1 MQEKIQVHIF
11 LLTVNIK
18 KLVIF
23 KLQLQFILAETY
35 DQIHFYIKLYFR
47 PLGHVIFE
55 RFNEKKKMKTR

>member
-35 DQIHFYIKLYFR
+35 DQLHFYIKL
-47 PLGHVIFE
+47 
-55 RFNEKKKMKTR
+55 